1 MYFTIQTAY
10 STSTRLAQQK
20 LPNNKCQADQPFS
33 FNIFAES
40 CFASAEDDKLGF
52 AEINPGGCG
61 RLLAFIIGIASL
73 IIALFLSI
81 FPVET
86 LEAIVTSLAQQI
98 QQNLPNLTQF
108 KLPS

>member
-1 MYFTIQTAY
+1 MTYWPLTNFFLISGLVFLIIAVIG
-10 STSTRLAQQK
+10 
-20 LPNNKCQADQPFS
+20 QA
-33 FNIFAES
+33 
-40 CFASAEDDKLGF
+40 KLGF

-61 RLLAFIIGIASL
+61 RLLAFIIGVSSL
-73 IIALFLSI
+73 IVALFLSI